1 MKRIRHTDKIRR
13 DDKLREQAFVRHRF
27 EKDMAQ
33 LRADAEGIKAEGL
46 IKDREEG
53 IKVGRELEKIAIIR
67 NLIAA
72 GMNDEFILDCAD
84 CSVKL
89 LEKVKNS
96 MK

>member
-1 MKRIRHTDKIRR
+1 MKAINEEDRIKE
-13 DDKLREQAFVRHRF
+13 REFARHRF

-33 LRADAEGIKAEGL
+33 LRADAERIKAEGL
-46 IKDREEG
+46 IKGFEKGREE
-53 IKVGRELEKIAIIR
+53 GRELEKIAIIR

-84 CSVKL
+84 CSVEL